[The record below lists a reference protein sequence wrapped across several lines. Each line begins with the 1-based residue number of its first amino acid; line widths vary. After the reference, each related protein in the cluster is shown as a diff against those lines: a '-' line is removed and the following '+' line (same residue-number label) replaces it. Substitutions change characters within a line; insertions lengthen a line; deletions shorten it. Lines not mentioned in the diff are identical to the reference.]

1 MKLNPTLLTR
11 KLLLGGMALAL
22 CAPVFLASC
31 SDDDDSDGGDSSGS
45 ASASV
50 KITSVSQGTKRNGKY
65 NYHVTVKAS
74 GTTAASI
81 KDIGV
86 SWGKTSSATGQRS
99 GTRGTLT
106 TTRSI
111 SLSANSTY
119 YLKGYVTTASGTSYT
134 TAKKVR
140 VPN

>member
-31 SDDDDSDGGDSSGS
+31 SDDDNSDGGSSGS

-74 GTTAASI
+74 GATAASI

>member
-1 MKLNPTLLTR
+1 MKIHSKNLTR
-11 KLLLGGMALAL
+11 KLLLCGLALAL
-22 CAPVFLASC
+22 CAPVFLTSC
-31 SDDDDSDGGDSSGS
+31 SDDDDSGDGGSSGS

-74 GTTAASI
+74 GATAASI
-81 KDIGV
+81 KDIGL

-111 SLSANSTY
+111 SL
-119 YLKGYVTTASGTSYT
+119 
-134 TAKKVR
+134 
-140 VPN
+140 

>member
-11 KLLLGGMALAL
+11 KLLLGGMVLAL

-31 SDDDDSDGGDSSGS
+31 SDDDDSDGGSSGS

-74 GTTAASI
+74 GATAASI
-81 KDIGV
+81 KDIGL

-134 TAKKVR
+134 TVKKVK
-140 VPN
+140 VPK

>member
-31 SDDDDSDGGDSSGS
+31 SDDDDSDGSSSGS

-74 GTTAASI
+74 GATAASI

>member
-1 MKLNPTLLTR
+1 MKIHSKNLAR

-31 SDDDDSDGGDSSGS
+31 SDDDDSDGGSSGS

-74 GTTAASI
+74 GATAASI

-134 TAKKVR
+134 TVKKVK
-140 VPN
+140 VPK

>member
-1 MKLNPTLLTR
+1 MKIHSKNLTR
-11 KLLLGGMALAL
+11 KLLLCGLALAL
-22 CAPVFLASC
+22 CAPVFLTSC
-31 SDDDDSDGGDSSGS
+31 SDDDDSGDGGSSGS

-50 KITSVSQGTKRNGKY
+50 KITSVSQGSKRNGKY

-74 GTTAASI
+74 GATAASI
-81 KDIGV
+81 KDIGL

-99 GTRGTLT
+99 G
-106 TTRSI
+106 TRSI

-134 TAKKVR
+134 TVKKVK
-140 VPN
+140 VPK

>member
-31 SDDDDSDGGDSSGS
+31 SDDDDSDGGGSSGS

-74 GTTAASI
+74 GATAASI
-81 KDIGV
+81 KDIGSV
-86 SWGKTSSATGQRS
+86 GARRVRPPASAP
-99 GTRGTLT
+99 
-106 TTRSI
+106 
-111 SLSANSTY
+111 AH
-119 YLKGYVTTASGTSYT
+119 A
-134 TAKKVR
+134 AH
-140 VPN
+140 